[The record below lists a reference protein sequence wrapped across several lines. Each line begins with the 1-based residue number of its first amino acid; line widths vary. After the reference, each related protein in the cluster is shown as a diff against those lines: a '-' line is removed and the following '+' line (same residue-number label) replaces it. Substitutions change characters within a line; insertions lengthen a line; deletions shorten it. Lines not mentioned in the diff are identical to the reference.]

1 MRYIIKFMNCK
12 YVIENHGNKSKC
24 HFRFTNRI
32 SDATQFELQELAFWV
47 REVLEMYKD
56 NENATL
62 KIIPVEY

>member
-1 MRYIIKFMNCK
+1 MRYILKFMNCK

-32 SDATQFELQELAFWV
+32 GDATLFELQELAFWV

-56 NENATL
+56 NENATI
-62 KIIPVEY
+62 KIIPIDY